1 MTSIAESVSGVRYR
15 VKNKQEN
22 QNDEQ
27 EDGVTLYSYTR
38 KASYWCRLPT
48 TRELMLMIT
57 TGKRYCR
64 RVVQIP
70 PHILTGFIYASD
82 SPWRSS
88 QDCTILSS
96 ARRHGGDMIR
106 RPGERPETS

>member
-38 KASYWCRLPT
+38 KASHIGAGCRLQ
-48 TRELMLMIT
+48 
-57 TGKRYCR
+57 G
-64 RVVQIP
+64 
-70 PHILTGFIYASD
+70 S
-82 SPWRSS
+82 
-88 QDCTILSS
+88 
-96 ARRHGGDMIR
+96 
-106 RPGERPETS
+106 